1 MIRCP
6 RRRDLPSPRS
16 VAIFGVP
23 CLFSR
28 PGPDLAR
35 RGCAARGRWQF
46 YEMFEG
52 DADVGHQH
60 LHLKLTDR
68 TNMRMCGVPE
78 GQARPRS
85 LPTRSH
91 RRATGASLDA
101 YECCARARRS
111 GARRVA
117 GASR

>member
-78 GQARPRS
+78 GQARRRS
-85 LPTRSH
+85 LPTRSRARH
-91 RRATGASLDA
+91 VSTQIAARRATGRVLVL
-101 YECCARARRS
+101 CAREALWD
-111 GARRVA
+111 
-117 GASR
+117 